1 MNEQFTIF
9 PPSEVEI
16 IRDTIK
22 NTISGVLAENWLD
35 GLEVTEEKMDSVK
48 APSAKWSYKFQGSV
62 IVYLFWGSRSKY
74 IEIPE
79 IGNNKKIK
87 EFWSS
92 TQSADVWANQIKT
105 ATWAT
110 LELLPKDFSC
120 CHLYMQCSDAK
131 HCIHQNKRLALGCFY
146 RKQLARGKIFYGKN
160 RNIE

>member
-79 IGNNKKIK
+79 IGNNKKNKGIL
-87 EFWSS
+87 EFN
-92 TQSADVWANQIKT
+92 TV
-105 ATWAT
+105 
-110 LELLPKDFSC
+110 C
-120 CHLYMQCSDAK
+120 RC
-131 HCIHQNKRLALGCFY
+131 LG
-146 RKQLARGKIFYGKN
+146 KSN
-160 RNIE
+160 